1 MQFKI
6 LQYLLYLLFVCISFE
21 GKGNVV
27 DITQAVFSKGQG
39 PFKVCLPSIHVIFV
53 EQLEILKVQNFKSS
67 KSSQTT
73 HLKLHMVQ
81 SMTIIAYIFAI
92 AYLQLFKILS
102 FKQIYCK
109 TYVNAIDK

>member
-1 MQFKI
+1 
-6 LQYLLYLLFVCISFE
+6 
-21 GKGNVV
+21 
-27 DITQAVFSKGQG
+27 
-39 PFKVCLPSIHVIFV
+39 
-53 EQLEILKVQNFKSS
+53 
-67 KSSQTT
+67 
-73 HLKLHMVQ
+73 MVQ